1 MKSQIKML
9 LSILMGNA
17 LLAFSVCAFVVP
29 HNLMLGGGTGIALTI
44 QQFIPLRLS
53 ILSAIINTLLFV
65 LGYIFLGRK
74 FAATSLLS
82 TILYPFLMA
91 VFETLPLQALF
102 SGDILVCSMFSGVL
116 MGAGLGLVIRVGGST
131 GGMDIPPCILQKYK
145 GIPIGSSLM
154 FFDLSILCMQVIF
167 KGFDGILYSLVCIVL
182 TSLTVNRLIVS
193 GERKTQIILISP
205 KFREI
210 QHEILTSLDCG
221 VTLIDIETGFAS
233 QDQKALFSVVY
244 AKKYPKIKETALRI
258 DPKAFIVASDVI
270 GVNGRGYTLKRN
282 EA

>member
-1 MKSQIKML
+1 MKSHIKML
-9 LSILMGNA
+9 FSIVLGNV

-44 QQFIPLRLS
+44 QQFIPVRLS
-53 ILSAIINTLLFV
+53 VISAVINMILFI

-74 FAATSLLS
+74 FAMTSLLS
-82 TILYPFLMA
+82 TILYPILMA
-91 VFETLPLQALF
+91 VFETLPLSTIF
-102 SGDILVCSMFSGVL
+102 SGDILVCSMFSGVF
-116 MGAGLGLVIRVGGST
+116 MGAGVGLVVRVGGST

-145 GIPIGSSLM
+145 GIPVGSSLM
-154 FFDLSILCMQVIF
+154 FFDLSILCIQVVF
-167 KGFDGILYSLVCIVL
+167 KGFSGILYSLVCIVL
-182 TSLTVNRLIVS
+182 TSITVNRLIVS

-210 QHEILTSLDCG
+210 QQEILTTLDCG
-221 VTLIDIETGFAS
+221 LTLIDIETGFTS

-244 AKKYPKIKETALRI
+244 AKKYPEIKETALRI

-270 GVNGRGYTLKRN
+270 GVNGRGYTLKRTD
-282 EA
+282 A

>member
-1 MKSQIKML
+1 MKSHIKML
-9 LSILMGNA
+9 FSIVLGNA

-44 QQFIPLRLS
+44 QQLIPVRLS
-53 ILSAIINTLLFV
+53 VISAAINMILFI

-74 FAATSLLS
+74 FAMTSLLS

-91 VFETLPLQALF
+91 VFETLPLSTIF
-102 SGDILVCSMFSGVL
+102 SGDILVCSMFSGVF
-116 MGAGLGLVIRVGGST
+116 MGAGVGLVIRVGGST

-145 GIPIGSSLM
+145 GIPVGSSLM
-154 FFDLSILCMQVIF
+154 FFDLSILCIQVVF
-167 KGFDGILYSLVCIVL
+167 KGFSGILYSLVCIVL
-182 TSLTVNRLIVS
+182 TSITVNRLIVS

-210 QHEILTSLDCG
+210 QQEILTTLDCG
-221 VTLIDIETGFAS
+221 LTLIDIETGFTS
-233 QDQKALFSVVY
+233 QDQKALFTVVY
-244 AKKYPKIKETALRI
+244 AKKYPEIKETALLI

-270 GVNGRGYTLKRN
+270 GVNGRGYTLKRT